1 MSTLNLALQNVS
13 LARRS
18 MDPEFEKL
26 VHNKNTLLEVREAI
40 EKSPN
45 LGIALKDAMS
55 APLISVGQRFQA
67 MEVKGKKV
75 MVGIP
80 ATTEEQNALFEKVVK
95 LDSSI
100 CKDKLGQKDLAKAK
114 DLQEFLVTHAH
125 SSQYMF
131 QVSVIVLTVTTA
143 KNILSES
150 LKEFFLVFLFYLC
163 HV

>member
-1 MSTLNLALQNVS
+1 M
-13 LARRS
+13 
-18 MDPEFEKL
+18 
-26 VHNKNTLLEVREAI
+26 REAI